1 MLAIAR
7 ACSFA
12 RAGFI
17 GGSFML
23 HRLFVTFVVL
33 FWAAMSGLLV
43 VREFYPE
50 SSRLNELP
58 VSYVGRLLFQHLQ
71 SSDLQIYDATREVG
85 YLHLQPRLAEEG
97 GARSVEFN
105 GGVNLEIPGVGA
117 HRISWV
123 GSALLD
129 ERIQLTRL
137 QLDVAIAASGGQLEI
152 VLEPLAH
159 KASYRVRDGKE
170 AGALTTFTTDE
181 KGVAA
186 LLAQLGVPPSLLAQL
201 RTQTSAMPAPEFTA
215 QQSSTTL
222 NGESVSTYLFSMKM
236 EEHVLF
242 DAQLSQL
249 GQVLRAR
256 VPLLGYKLVANGIKP

>member
-1 MLAIAR
+1 
-7 ACSFA
+7 
-12 RAGFI
+12 
-17 GGSFML
+17 ML

-33 FWAAMSGLLV
+33 FWATMSGLLV

-71 SSDLQIYDATREVG
+71 SSDLLIYDATREVG
-85 YLHLQPRLAEEG
+85 YLHLQPKPAEEEG
-97 GARSVEFN
+97 GSRSLEFN
-105 GGVNLEIPGVGA
+105 GCVNLEIPGVGA
-117 HRISWV
+117 HRLSWV
-123 GSALLD
+123 GNARFD
-129 ERIQLTRL
+129 ERLQLARL
-137 QLDVAIAASGGQLEI
+137 QLDVAVAATGGQLEI

-159 KASYRVRDGKE
+159 TASYRVRDGKE
-170 AGALTTFTTDE
+170 AGEPVTFTTDE

-186 LLAQLGVPPSLLAQL
+186 LLAKLGVPSSLLAQL
-201 RTQTSAMPAPEFTA
+201 RTQTGTMPVPDFTA

-222 NGESVSTYLFSMKM
+222 NGEVLSTYLFSIKM
-236 EEHVLF
+236 EDHVLL

-256 VPLLGYKLVANGIKP
+256 APLLGYKLLASGIKP